1 MEIIIAVVDVT
12 WRDTLQA
19 ELHNRV
25 TYVISH
31 LGKHSNRAVRKKL
44 NEWLKIPKDSE
55 QVYTRYHIVRFER
68 TTTEE
73 PHTEVLM
80 NGFVHVNL
88 ETMTVSYY
96 AQNEDDDDENGDSNA
111 IDAIPV
117 SSA

>member
-19 ELHNRV
+19 ELHNQV

-31 LGKHSNRAVRKKL
+31 LGTHSNRQVRRKM
-44 NEWLKIPKDSE
+44 NSWLKVPKDAE
-55 QVYTRYHIVRFER
+55 QVYTRYKIVKFER
-68 TTTEE
+68 TTTDEQ
-73 PHTEVLM
+73 HNDVLL

-96 AQNEDDDDENGDSNA
+96 AQNDEEDGDNSTTE
-111 IDAIPV
+111 AIPV